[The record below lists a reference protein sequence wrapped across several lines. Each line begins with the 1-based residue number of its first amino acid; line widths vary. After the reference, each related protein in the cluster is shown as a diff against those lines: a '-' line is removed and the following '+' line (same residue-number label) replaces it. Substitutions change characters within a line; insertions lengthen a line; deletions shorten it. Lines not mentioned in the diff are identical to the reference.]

1 MYHKI
6 PTSTYG
12 NGQGISSRQWQP
24 WRFRASRRPSRF
36 VRQIFEEGSI
46 RMLLSHFC
54 KQECLRIR
62 NVYAC
67 NPSRKYPEEIHCFSN
82 CQQLQRAQKP
92 YFMEIFASEL
102 STIHSETLMDMS
114 SARELEGKS
123 SIEGLGTSSLHNKT
137 QLELIAVVIGSSVM
151 NWVRHSMSCSDAIL
165 RYVWRIFL
173 EFADVSISENEK
185 NSAYTETPVK
195 ARIAIV
201 NHTR

>member
-123 SIEGLGTSSLHNKT
+123 SIEGLGHIF
-137 QLELIAVVIGSSVM
+137 IAQQ
-151 NWVRHSMSCSDAIL
+151 DA
-165 RYVWRIFL
+165 
-173 EFADVSISENEK
+173 
-185 NSAYTETPVK
+185 
-195 ARIAIV
+195 ARIDRSSDRKQCHELGSPLDV
-201 NHTR
+201 MQWRHTQIRMKNIPRICRCLHFRKWKEFGVHRNSCEGKDCYS